1 MATGH
6 PFPSLTPSS
15 RVYTAAS
22 YPQKEFQGLNGAV
35 TTLQYGLQRVDSK
48 LEMTFTNITDAEAY
62 QIWANYRVA
71 NGGYD
76 QKTGERDWVYISDS
90 QVDTMDGVQSAAL
103 RRVMSDEGYAS
114 GALRYRYATPPVIT
128 STFPG
133 RSTVQVE
140 LRGYLD
146 GATSA

>member
-48 LEMTFTNITDAEAY
+48 LEMTFTNITDGEAY
-62 QIWANYRVA
+62 QIWN
-71 NGGYD
+71 
-76 QKTGERDWVYISDS
+76 
-90 QVDTMDGVQSAAL
+90 
-103 RRVMSDEGYAS
+103 
-114 GALRYRYATPPVIT
+114 
-128 STFPG
+128 
-133 RSTVQVE
+133 
-140 LRGYLD
+140 
-146 GATSA
+146 

>member
-1 MATGH
+1 MVRHTKSG
-6 PFPSLTPSS
+6 T
-15 RVYTAAS
+15 
-22 YPQKEFQGLNGAV
+22 
-35 TTLQYGLQRVDSK
+35 
-48 LEMTFTNITDAEAY
+48 
-62 QIWANYRVA
+62 NYREA

-90 QVDTMDGVQSAAL
+90 KVDTMDGVQSPAL

>member
-22 YPQKEFQGLNGAV
+22 YPQSEFQGLNGAV

-48 LEMTFTNITDAEAY
+48 LEMTFTNITDKEAY
-62 QIWANYRVA
+62 EIWANYRDV

-76 QKTGERDWVYISDS
+76 QKTGERDYVYISDS
-90 QVDTMDGVQSAAL
+90 QVDTMDGVQSWAL
-103 RRVMSDEGYAS
+103 RQVMSDEGYAN

-133 RSTVQVE
+133 RSTVQVD